1 MKNSTKHIVANLI
14 KRHQILNCIR
24 DNIIAT
30 IEILAVTFSF
40 KNKIIVCGNGGSAS
54 DSLHIVGEFMKG
66 FLLERKLDT
75 QKQEDIKK
83 LFPKSA
89 DYFIENLQQPLSA
102 ISLVSESALLTA
114 YANDKSS
121 DLSFAQQVLGYG
133 VPGDVLIAIST
144 SGNSNNVIYAAQIA
158 KVQGMKVISLTGNK
172 GGELKKFSDITI
184 CVPSDKTFLI
194 QEYHI
199 AIYHAICAAVE
210 NEMFAERC

>member
-1 MKNSTKHIVANLI
+1 M
-14 KRHQILNCIR
+14 NCIR
-24 DNIIAT
+24 NNIIAT
-30 IEILAVTFSF
+30 IEILGVTFSVR
-40 KNKIIVCGNGGSAS
+40 NKIIVCGNGGSAS

-75 QKQEDIKK
+75 QKQETIKK

-114 YANDKSS
+114 YANDKSA
-121 DLSFAQQVLGYG
+121 DLSFAQQILGYG
-133 VPGDVLIAIST
+133 VTGDVLIAIST

-158 KVQGMKVISLTGNK
+158 KVQGMKVIALTGNE

-184 CVPSDKTFLI
+184 YVPFDKTFLI

-199 AIYHAICAAVE
+199 AIYHTICAAVE
-210 NEMFAERC
+210 NEMFSEEC